1 MKKIE
6 KIAITI
12 AWLVVVFQF
21 FLHLILSLVL
31 NDSNILP
38 IGIFTTVLSIIV
50 ALTIQISIKKKV
62 NERQKK

>member
-21 FLHLILSLVL
+21 FLHLILNLVL